1 MAELSTTTP
10 RPASNRIIPALST
23 YAAANLGCGRMRHTH
38 AIATEATY
46 AVKTQAGISDQT
58 YECDGP
64 FGGKDRGTPVGYCS
78 MGHHQ

>member
-10 RPASNRIIPALST
+10 KACFKPNYSCSLT

-64 FGGKDRGTPVGYCS
+64 ALGEGQGTPVGYCS